1 MHKEILVHATHHGT
15 INLHASFTEELTGY
29 VQNATAEVQIFRER
43 HKINIKKP
51 STNFKPGL
59 PYKFLVEVLYQDNTP
74 VIDNHNNVNVKILF
88 TNSWHTGKFDIEKS
102 YNVLNG
108 IVEVEID
115 TPRNQS
121 RIYLDASY
129 LGVKKSD
136 SVAKETSTSEEYVLA
151 RVKTVKPKINEDVL
165 VEVMGTEEFSKISYL
180 VVARGVVVLADSVSV
195 VGGSSATFN
204 FKANFQMI
212 PKSNLIVYYVR
223 KDGDMI
229 SDHVAIEFSKEF
241 VNFVRTLINM
251 RDFFN

>member
-1 MHKEILVHATHHGT
+1 MGYYSYHET

-29 VQNATAEVQIFRER
+29 VQNATAKVKVFRER

-59 PYKFLVEVLYQDNTP
+59 PYKFLIEVLYQDDTP
-74 VIDNHNNVNVKILF
+74 VIDNHNNVDVKIHF
-88 TNSWHTGKFDIEKS
+88 GSSWYTGNIDIEKS

-115 TPRNQS
+115 APRNQS
-121 RIYLDASY
+121 RIYLEASY

-136 SVAKETSTSEEYVLA
+136 SVAKETSTSEQYVLA
-151 RVKTVKPKINEDVL
+151 RVKIVKPKINDDVL

-180 VVARGVVVLADSVSV
+180 VVARGVVVLSDSVSGE
-195 VGGSSATFN
+195 GGSSVTFS
-204 FKANFQMI
+204 FKANFQMV
-212 PKSNLIVYYVR
+212 PKASLIVYYVR

-241 VNFVRTLINM
+241 VNFVRITIDM
-251 RDFFN
+251 RDFFH